1 MTNSSYELCCLHSVV
16 PEAEQLLDL
25 LILLA
30 LLLTAHSLT
39 AHPLIAPLLE
49 FKVSSCGFV
58 TFWHGSGSA
67 PILQIRNFLT
77 RVRISAT
84 IAAP

>member
-1 MTNSSYELCCLHSVV
+1 MIKNSYELCYLNSVV

-30 LLLTAHSLT
+30 LLLTARSLTAHSLT

-49 FKVSSCGFV
+49 NMGILFASVKQVSV
-58 TFWHGSGSA
+58 
-67 PILQIRNFLT
+67 IFLG
-77 RVRISAT
+77 
-84 IAAP
+84 